1 MMSAPAAEYVIR
13 NFQKKSI
20 SGLYAPGISYSE
32 TDGCA
37 FESIAERSSL
47 RIVFDGRSD
56 FESQWGKWSLNPN
69 NAVFIAAGTRNYN
82 STPSGR
88 KTCGLSIYF
97 SDDELCPALLKGLSG
112 SPIQM
117 TRDWLD
123 GCEIQIKRLL
133 EISASP
139 DGRVNEAR
147 QNQACIARALQ
158 DTLLAES
165 ELADRLDVKR
175 PTTRKRLTEQ
185 LKNAKSIIDQRAVRA
200 VNLDSVAAD
209 CGMSRFHFTT
219 LFTRAFGT
227 SPRNYHLSRRMY
239 HAAELL
245 THFPVSDVAH
255 QVGYKNVSSFS
266 RAFKNVHGISPINF
280 AHADQN

>member
-1 MMSAPAAEYVIR
+1 MIASPTEYAIR
-13 NFQKKSI
+13 NFHKKSL
-20 SGLYAPGISYSE
+20 SGLYAPGISFSE

-37 FESIAERSSL
+37 FESTAERSSL
-47 RIVFDGRSD
+47 RIVLEGRSD
-56 FESQWGKWSLNPN
+56 FESQWGNLSLRPN
-69 NAVFIAAGTRNYN
+69 DAVFIAAGTTNYN

-88 KTCGLSIYF
+88 KTSGLSIYF
-97 SDDELCPALLKGLSG
+97 SDEELSHDLLTGLSG

-117 TRDWLD
+117 AQDWMD
-123 GCEIQIKRLL
+123 GCENQIKRLL

-139 DGRVNEAR
+139 NGCIKEAR
-147 QNQACIARALQ
+147 HNQAYIARTLQ
-158 DTLLAES
+158 NKLLAES
-165 ELADRLDVKR
+165 EFADRLNVKK
-175 PTTRKRLTEQ
+175 PKTRKRLTEQ
-185 LKNAKSIIDQRAVRA
+185 LKHAKSIIDERAVRA

-227 SPRNYHLSRRMY
+227 SPRHYYLSRKMR

-245 THFPVSDVAH
+245 IYLPVSDVSH

-280 AHADQN
+280 AHTDQK